1 VVEPDLPASRAQA
14 LPTGT
19 LTLLFSDVEGSTA
32 LLQRLGARY
41 AEVLDEHRRL
51 LRAAFQGH
59 EGREVDTHGDSF
71 FVAFARA
78 TDAVAAAVAAQRGL
92 AEHPWPDGAAVR
104 VRMALH
110 TGEPALWGGG
120 YVGLD
125 VHRAARLGAAGHGGQ
140 VLLSQAT
147 AALVAPELPG
157 GVGIRDLGE
166 HRLKDLPRA
175 EHVYQ
180 LVIDRLPADFARLR
194 TLEVR
199 PNNLPLQRSPLIGR
213 KRELATVTE
222 LLKRDDVGLLT
233 LTGPGGTGKTRL
245 ALQVGAELLGPS
257 AGSGLEGG
265 VFFVELA
272 SLADPA
278 LVVSAIAQ
286 ALGVREASGRSLLES
301 LKDYVRDKRLL
312 LVLDNFEHLL
322 QAAPVVTELL
332 GAGPGLKV
340 LVTSR
345 AVLRLY
351 GEHDYTV
358 PPLDLPARQPLP
370 PLERLTQSEAV
381 RLFIERAQAVRPGFA
396 VTDENAPAV
405 VEICHRLD
413 GLPLA
418 LELAAARVRV
428 LPPQALL
435 GRLEHR
441 LPLLTG
447 GARDLPARQQTLRD
461 AIAWSHDLLDEA
473 ERVLFRR
480 LAVFAGGCT
489 LEATEAVCGSDVL
502 DRLASLVDKSLLQ
515 QREQEGGEPR
525 FTMLETL
532 REYALERLEASDEA
546 EAIRSR
552 HLGHF
557 LALAEQTEPELRGSA
572 QVAGLARLEREHDN
586 LRAALG
592 WSQKEVKDAESGQR
606 LAGALSWF
614 WSLHGHF
621 SEGRRWLQQTL
632 ALSDETSASV
642 RAKALYGSGLLAVT
656 QGEYGRAVTLHEQA
670 LALSR
675 EVGDL
680 QGVAR
685 GLTFQGVAAELQGD
699 SQRAAA
705 LLEEGL
711 ARFRELDDEWNIAL
725 ALRNLGR
732 VALRQGDHQRATALN
747 EESLVLSRKLG
758 DKWALAWSLHDLGH
772 VLHSQGDTVRATVLL
787 EESLVLHRE
796 LGDKRGTAW
805 ALNSLGRFAHLRV
818 DYGRA
823 TALYR
828 ESLRLRLE
836 LGEKSGIAACLEG
849 LAGLAG
855 AQGRQERAALL
866 FGAAE
871 ALRES
876 ISWPVKHFERAG
888 YERLADLNAIRA
900 GLGEEAF
907 RVAWAEGRVMPLE
920 QAVAYALEAGSPPEG

>member
-1 VVEPDLPASRAQA
+1 
-14 LPTGT
+14 
-19 LTLLFSDVEGSTA
+19 
-32 LLQRLGARY
+32 
-41 AEVLDEHRRL
+41 
-51 LRAAFQGH
+51 
-59 EGREVDTHGDSF
+59 
-71 FVAFARA
+71 
-78 TDAVAAAVAAQRGL
+78 
-92 AEHPWPDGAAVR
+92 
-104 VRMALH
+104 M
-110 TGEPALWGGG
+110 
-120 YVGLD
+120 
-125 VHRAARLGAAGHGGQ
+125 
-140 VLLSQAT
+140 
-147 AALVAPELPG
+147 
-157 GVGIRDLGE
+157 
-166 HRLKDLPRA
+166 
-175 EHVYQ
+175 
-180 LVIDRLPADFARLR
+180 
-194 TLEVR
+194 
-199 PNNLPLQRSPLIGR
+199 
-213 KRELATVTE
+213 
-222 LLKRDDVGLLT
+222 
-233 LTGPGGTGKTRL
+233 
-245 ALQVGAELLGPS
+245 
-257 AGSGLEGG
+257 
-265 VFFVELA
+265 
-272 SLADPA
+272 
-278 LVVSAIAQ
+278 
-286 ALGVREASGRSLLES
+286 
-301 LKDYVRDKRLL
+301 
-312 LVLDNFEHLL
+312 
-322 QAAPVVTELL
+322 
-332 GAGPGLKV
+332 
-340 LVTSR
+340 
-345 AVLRLY
+345 
-351 GEHDYTV
+351 
-358 PPLDLPARQPLP
+358 
-370 PLERLTQSEAV
+370 
-381 RLFIERAQAVRPGFA
+381 
-396 VTDENAPAV
+396 
-405 VEICHRLD
+405 
-413 GLPLA
+413 
-418 LELAAARVRV
+418 
-428 LPPQALL
+428 
-435 GRLEHR
+435 
-441 LPLLTG
+441 
-447 GARDLPARQQTLRD
+447 RD

-747 EESLVLSRKLG
+747 EESLVLSRELG

-772 VLHSQGDTVRATVLL
+772 VLHSQGDTVRATVPPGG
-787 EESLVLHRE
+787 ESGPTQRTGRQARH
-796 LGDKRGTAW
+796 
-805 ALNSLGRFAHLRV
+805 SLGAQQPGSV
-818 DYGRA
+818 CPP
-823 TALYR
+823 
-828 ESLRLRLE
+828 
-836 LGEKSGIAACLEG
+836 SG
-849 LAGLAG
+849 
-855 AQGRQERAALL
+855 
-866 FGAAE
+866 
-871 ALRES
+871 
-876 ISWPVKHFERAG
+876 
-888 YERLADLNAIRA
+888 
-900 GLGEEAF
+900 
-907 RVAWAEGRVMPLE
+907 
-920 QAVAYALEAGSPPEG
+920 